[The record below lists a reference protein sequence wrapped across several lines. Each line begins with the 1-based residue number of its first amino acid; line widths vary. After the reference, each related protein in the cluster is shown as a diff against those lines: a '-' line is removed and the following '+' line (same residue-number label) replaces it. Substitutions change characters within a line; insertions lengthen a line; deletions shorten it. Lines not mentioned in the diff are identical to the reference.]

1 MVKQLETSL
10 GDQIRSERYRKNFS
24 QLSLSEK
31 CGLHRSY
38 IGLIERGEKNITVIN
53 CMKIANALGI
63 SLSELI
69 ARSEASLSS
78 RDCLAEVS

>member
-1 MVKQLETSL
+1 MKKQVEMCL
-10 GDQIRSERYRKNFS
+10 GDQIRSERYRKNLS
-24 QLSLSEK
+24 QLSLSQQ

-53 CMKIANALGI
+53 CMKVANALGI

-69 ARSEASLSS
+69 ARVESSLIS